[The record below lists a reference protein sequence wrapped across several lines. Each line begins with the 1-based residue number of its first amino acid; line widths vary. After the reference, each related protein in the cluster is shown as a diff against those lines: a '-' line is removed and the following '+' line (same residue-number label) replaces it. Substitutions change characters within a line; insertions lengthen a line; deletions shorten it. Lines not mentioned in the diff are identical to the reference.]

1 MIISSENIV
10 QEKEFAI
17 RSGKKDG
24 KIQCRWFL
32 EIENGNNVSI
42 RIVSEM
48 DHTIPEWHPPPVLR
62 RFCVSR

>member
-32 EIENGNNVSI
+32 EIEKW
-42 RIVSEM
+42 E
-48 DHTIPEWHPPPVLR
+48 
-62 RFCVSR
+62 